1 MKFNIN
7 RFCIIFRVFV
17 SLRCIINAAVAAAAT
32 AATVGA
38 GAGAVGAGAVAA
50 GRWPEAEAAG
60 MWTVMWPVHHYST

>member
-1 MKFNIN
+1 
-7 RFCIIFRVFV
+7 
-17 SLRCIINAAVAAAAT
+17 LRCVIINAAVAAAAT